1 MNTLLPSIDSMLEDL
16 RSAGWMT
23 LDPRLAEASPDAAWT
38 EDDLRGQWSM
48 LQQHHAHERLVQQ
61 PLVAS

>member
-1 MNTLLPSIDSMLEDL
+1 MDILLPSIDSMLEDL

-23 LDPRLAEASPDAAWT
+23 LDPRLAALSPDALWT
-38 EDDLRGQWSM
+38 EDDLRAQWSM
-48 LQQHHAHERLVQQ
+48 LQQDRAHARLVEQ